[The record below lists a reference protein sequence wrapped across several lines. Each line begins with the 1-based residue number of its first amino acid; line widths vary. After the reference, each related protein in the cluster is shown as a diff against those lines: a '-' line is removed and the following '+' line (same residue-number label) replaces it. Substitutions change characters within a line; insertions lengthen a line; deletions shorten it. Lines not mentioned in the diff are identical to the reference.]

1 MLKFDEALRDI
12 KGDFAIKVFKAG
24 KLIDEFADH
33 NLIVNSGRV
42 RLAELASGKSNKF
55 ITQIGVGT
63 GRAEEAEDD
72 ESLENQVLFDLTSSS
87 TDGRDAIFNFVIKP
101 EDANGL
107 RITEFA
113 LFCADD
119 VMFSHRVRR
128 SSSGEVRAIEK
139 ENDIQIEGCWV
150 IHF

>member
-1 MLKFDEALRDI
+1 MLKFDEALKAV
-12 KGDFAIKVFKAG
+12 KGDFKIKVFKAG

-42 RLAELASGKSNKF
+42 RLAELASGKSSAF
-55 ITQIGVGT
+55 IAKLGVGT

-72 ESLENQVLFDLTSSS
+72 EELENQVLLPLVNSEV
-87 TDGRDAIFNFVIKP
+87 DGRDARFDFVIKP
-101 EDANGL
+101 EECCGMK
-107 RITEFA
+107 ITEFA

-128 SSSGEVRAIEK
+128 SSDGEVRGIEK
-139 ENDIQIEGCWV
+139 EDDIQIEGYWV
-150 IHF
+150 VHF

>member
-1 MLKFDEALRDI
+1 MLKFDEALRGV

-24 KLIDEFADH
+24 KLVDEFEDH

-42 RLAELASGKSNKF
+42 RLAELASGKSDKF

-87 TDGRDAIFNFVIKP
+87 TDGRDAVFNFVIKP
-101 EDANGL
+101 EEANGL
-107 RITEFA
+107 KITEFA

-128 SSSGEVRAIEK
+128 SSSDEVRAIEK
-139 ENDIQIEGCWV
+139 EDDIQIEGCWI